1 MALLTFNSHLARF
14 VANRH
19 YAVATNL
26 ILFLSSL
33 LLLID
38 LAPRDFFP
46 TYRKRVDAVSKLTR
60 YQNIIG
66 YVPIGVNIKPQTAG
80 MSIVPEID
88 AYLLL
93 KDMVQE
99 YSPYAGS
106 VQWNKAIGI
115 GYSTLRLPVGKLAI
129 DAFHPLYVV
138 ETPDS
143 TKPDE
148 LLLRPVGQL
157 SDLTKWISEQHQTS
171 LTQAAIF
178 LLVVGFFLQLLES
191 WSSRHRAT

>member
-1 MALLTFNSHLARF
+1 MKSPAAKLRIAGL

-19 YAVATNL
+19 YSLVTNF
-26 ILFLSSL
+26 ILFISSL

-38 LAPRDFFP
+38 LAPRDFAP
-46 TYRKRVDAVSKLTR
+46 SYRKRVDAISKLTR

-66 YVPIGVNIKPQTAG
+66 YVPIGVNIKTQNPA

-88 AYLLL
+88 AYRIL

-99 YSPYAGS
+99 YSPYAGT
-106 VQWNKAIGI
+106 VKWNRAIGI
-115 GYSTLRLPVGKLAI
+115 GYSTLRLPVGKLAV
-129 DAFHPLYVV
+129 DAFHPLYIV

-157 SDLTKWISEQHQTS
+157 PDLTKWISEQHQS
-171 LTQAAIF
+171 SMTQTAIL
-178 LLVVGFFLQLLES
+178 LLVIGFFLQLRES
-191 WSSRHRAT
+191 WTSRHPAA